1 MTNAEWEKSLNN
13 SKQQTKVSEGRAGD
27 FLELCSLFFRTHTH
41 PPLRTRIPADQLP
54 SGMQNG
60 THCIL
65 MTADGG
71 ATSTRLKL
79 HWYTWQMGLGEVW
92 GRRLVETW
100 GEGSSLFCCRPQK
113 SEQFINGVW
122 MPCWSFPDRN
132 KRQKSLKHIKNKKIK
147 KETLHVQHAGQ
158 SNNTF
163 LQKTKYKKWTVC
175 NEWMSP
181 FVVQHTKN
189 RRRHEM
195 RWRHDGKL
203 AIILPIWQRKKI
215 IK

>member
-13 SKQQTKVSEGRAGD
+13 SKQQTKVSEGRLEI
-27 FLELCSLFFRTHTH
+27 FLSCAVSFFAPP

-92 GRRLVETW
+92 GRRLVQTW

-132 KRQKSLKHIKNKKIK
+132 KRQKSLKHIKNIK
-147 KETLHVQHAGQ
+147 K
-158 SNNTF
+158 
-163 LQKTKYKKWTVC
+163 
-175 NEWMSP
+175 
-181 FVVQHTKN
+181 
-189 RRRHEM
+189 
-195 RWRHDGKL
+195 
-203 AIILPIWQRKKI
+203 RKKERNLACPACRTVQ
-215 IK
+215 